1 MELGKK
7 IRLLRFRA
15 GLTQEQLAEKLGLG
29 AQSVSKWETGAAMPD
44 IAMLPLLAEVF
55 GVSIDELFDLTGEQR
70 LNRIE
75 NSLDI
80 SQELPQDLFRE
91 YEDFLKALIPDA
103 ANGQR
108 AKSLLAYLYWH
119 RMNSFAEKAA
129 RYAKDAIRSAPGV
142 KDCQWVLNRAE
153 GHAVWDWNLANHTKA
168 IEFWRG
174 VTEENPLVRLP
185 YLYLIDNLLA
195 DHRADEA
202 EKYLERVSRLP
213 DARPVMVRV
222 YRAHIALSRYD
233 EKTADGIIEELVA
246 QYPQDHVCLFEAA
259 QYYAKKCDYERA
271 IGLYEQSFENETRRP
286 RFMDELM
293 AVADIYEIMGEY
305 QKAAETCDRLIDLLE
320 NEWGFTEDTSLEKAR
335 REKARLLAKAQ
346 KA

>member
-259 QYYAKKCDYERA
+259 QYCAKKCDYERA